1 MLLENFYDSKLEM
14 QIFNN
19 EREYPRMF
27 LRSKRS
33 FLCRCH
39 GIYIQQNWMK
49 EDIRRKVTTK
59 LFFSLHFL
67 LQQDLTVLL
76 NALSFHLGQYIFK
89 WLVVKVHCNA
99 IKKVFFQKLMQEIA
113 CISVKIHL
121 PNDPLLESTEEYI

>member
-1 MLLENFYDSKLEM
+1 MKDVEIGLIQFWQFDDSICLLQLSSYISKLFFKKFDDTKLEM

-27 LRSKRS
+27 SEVIEV
-33 FLCRCH
+33 FYVVAC
-39 GIYIQQNWMK
+39 IYVKKNWMK
-49 EDIRRKVTTK
+49 EDIRRKVTNK

-67 LQQDLTVLL
+67 LEQDLTVLL

-99 IKKVFFQKLMQEIA
+99 IKKFSF
-113 CISVKIHL
+113 
-121 PNDPLLESTEEYI
+121 